1 MSFDTQSDSDRTT
14 CAPTCCNE
22 PDRAGSSRMR
32 ADACRA
38 APRTT
43 GAAPSRRTRE
53 GGSGLMLISCYG
65 GVGAGFDVQCG
76 CTAGRAGVVVD
87 APTTE
92 QTARRSAAA
101 RPRTGAPHEQ
111 EVADLRRD
119 HRRRPRDGAACKCR
133 PREAA
138 NECATLLR
146 AVRPSAVSSA
156 ASCCSSRPARSA
168 FAWLRSRATLGLV
181 SSQLSAC
188 NEPGASRTSRMRAV
202 DATDTQHCRSK
213 CICHHVDHAR
223 TRSIYAASKRA
234 QGIEYW
240 RACHGV

>member
-1 MSFDTQSDSDRTT
+1 MI
-14 CAPTCCNE
+14 E
-22 PDRAGSSRMR
+22 PDASGCLQSRPGDDVRRAEHGN
-32 ADACRA
+32 
-38 APRTT
+38 
-43 GAAPSRRTRE
+43 TR
-53 GGSGLMLISCYG
+53 G
-65 GVGAGFDVQCG
+65 GVGAHVGIVLR
-76 CTAGRAGVVVD
+76 GRGRRVRRPVRVPRRGAGVVVD
-87 APTTE
+87 ARTTE
-92 QTARRSAAA
+92 PTSRRSAAA

-146 AVRPSAVSSA
+146 AVRPSAASSA
-156 ASCCSSRPARSA
+156 ASCCSSRQARSA

-240 RACHGV
+240 RACHGVSERRGRAGRVS

>member
-1 MSFDTQSDSDRTT
+1 MAKRH
-14 CAPTCCNE
+14 PTLQGRFRPHDLRPRLAATSRIE
-22 PDRAGSSRMR
+22 PDASGCLQSRPDDDGRRAEQGN
-32 ADACRA
+32 
-38 APRTT
+38 
-43 GAAPSRRTRE
+43 TRE
-53 GGSGLMLISCYG
+53 G
-65 GVGAGFDVQCG
+65 VGARVDIVLR
-76 CTAGRAGVVVD
+76 GRGRRVRRPVRVPRRGGAGVVVD

-146 AVRPSAVSSA
+146 AVRPSAASSA
-156 ASCCSSRPARSA
+156 ASCCSSRQARSA

-188 NEPGASRTSRMRAV
+188 NEPGASNKP
-202 DATDTQHCRSK
+202 DACS
-213 CICHHVDHAR
+213 
-223 TRSIYAASKRA
+223 
-234 QGIEYW
+234 
-240 RACHGV
+240 